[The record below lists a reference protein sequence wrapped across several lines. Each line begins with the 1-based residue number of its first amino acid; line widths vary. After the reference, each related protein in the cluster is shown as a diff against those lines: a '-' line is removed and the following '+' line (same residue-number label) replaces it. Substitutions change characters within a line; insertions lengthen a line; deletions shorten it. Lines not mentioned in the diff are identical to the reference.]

1 MGEQTRAFAIKR
13 LSNLLDIPE
22 NSTTC
27 INLEKSILN
36 WTTRRTKTLMDIP
49 AWDNENFVNR
59 YRQKFLTLCF
69 NFDKSESLRESVK
82 TGKIKSAELMNFEPN
97 ELWAKGP
104 YAKAVEKKIFK
115 ELQKQRL
122 ENEALRGVEGFF
134 TCGKCKSKKTTYYQL
149 QTRSADEPMTT
160 FVSCLN
166 CGKRWKC

>member
-1 MGEQTRAFAIKR
+1 MGEQTRAFATKR
-13 LSNLLDIPE
+13 LSDILDIPE

-36 WTTRRTKTLMDIP
+36 WTTRRTKSLMDIP

-69 NFDKSESLRESVK
+69 NFDKSESLRKSVK
-82 TGKIKSAELMNFEPN
+82 EGKIKSTELMNFEPN
-97 ELWAKGP
+97 ELWAQGP
-104 YAKAVEKKIFK
+104 YSKAVEKKIYK

-122 ENEALRGVEGFF
+122 ENEALRGIEGFF

>member
-13 LSNLLDIPE
+13 LSNILDIPE

-82 TGKIKSAELMNFEPN
+82 TGKIKSAESMNFEPN